1 MMDQVQSS
9 KLSQYL
15 TELRESKGLSMK
27 EARELLDV
35 SHISSIEKNT
45 NTFSPFVLF
54 KILDGYEVPPDEV
67 AHIITDIEK
76 TPIEQER
83 FNLELQIRGFN
94 ENFEK
99 VDAPLPLNAL
109 FYKSHVESG
118 KSTADI
124 ARSARLSTSAVSN
137 LQRQSKTGALPQVN
151 TVFALADVYDMDPL
165 ALYEALGEM
174 DYSPYQKKAIKNEFE
189 WRGLTDEVFTQLKYE
204 RDLKAQQKQ
213 DELFH
218 DDEFTETVPHQH
230 EDAQHEVTPEQD
242 ERDVT
247 PEHNEVELQ
256 PAEAEQ
262 TTIDDF
268 INPPDT
274 EEIVPDDDII
284 SDDSVA
290 PINEGLESDEGTNV
304 EAFRSEV
311 LVDDA
316 PISSLTP
323 DAEKDAE
330 VADMTYNI
338 DVSSVRVEMY
348 PPNTSSLG
356 TFYLFHD
363 ENAVEFIR
371 QWEQILAND
380 AHVEKKHFIKTWRN
394 DDTELIYINAQDI
407 QTVSMRR

>member
-1 MMDQVQSS
+1 MIDQMQSL

-15 TELRESKGLSMK
+15 TELRESKKLSIK

-35 SHISSIEKNT
+35 SHISSIEKNM

-54 KILDGYEVPPDEV
+54 KILDGYDVSPDEV

-76 TPIEQER
+76 TPVEQER

-118 KSTADI
+118 KATADV

-165 ALYEALGEM
+165 ALYEALEEM

-189 WRGLTDEVFTQLKYE
+189 QRGLTDEVFIQLKYE

-213 DELFH
+213 DELFQ
-218 DDEFTETVPHQH
+218 DDEFTETV
-230 EDAQHEVTPEQD
+230 APEQI
-242 ERDVT
+242 EPIT

-256 PAEAEQ
+256 LVEVEQ

-268 INPPDT
+268 IDPLGT
-274 EEIVPDDDII
+274 GEIVPNNDTI
-284 SDDSVA
+284 SDDLVA
-290 PINEGLESDEGTNV
+290 PINTELESDEDTNI
-304 EAFRSEV
+304 EAFKSET
-311 LVDDA
+311 LVDDY

-348 PPNTSSLG
+348 PSNTSSLG

-371 QWEQILAND
+371 QWDQILADD

>member
-1 MMDQVQSS
+1 MQSL

-15 TELRESKGLSMK
+15 TELRESKKLSIK

-35 SHISSIEKNT
+35 SHISSIEKNM

-54 KILDGYEVPPDEV
+54 KILDGYDVSPDEV

-76 TPIEQER
+76 TPVEQER

-118 KSTADI
+118 KATADV

-165 ALYEALGEM
+165 ALYEALEEM

-189 WRGLTDEVFTQLKYE
+189 QRGLTDEVFIQLKYE

-213 DELFH
+213 DELFQ
-218 DDEFTETVPHQH
+218 DDEFTETV
-230 EDAQHEVTPEQD
+230 APEQI
-242 ERDVT
+242 EPIT

-256 PAEAEQ
+256 LVEVEQ

-268 INPPDT
+268 IDPLGT
-274 EEIVPDDDII
+274 GEIVPNNDTI
-284 SDDSVA
+284 SDDLVA
-290 PINEGLESDEGTNV
+290 PINTELESDEDTNI
-304 EAFRSEV
+304 EAFKSET
-311 LVDDA
+311 LVDDY
-316 PISSLTP
+316 PVSSLTP

-348 PPNTSSLG
+348 PSNTSSLG

-371 QWEQILAND
+371 QWDQILADD

>member
-1 MMDQVQSS
+1 MQSL

-15 TELRESKGLSMK
+15 TELRESKELSIK

-35 SHISSIEKNT
+35 SHISSIEKNM

-54 KILDGYEVPPDEV
+54 KILDGYDVSPDEV

-76 TPIEQER
+76 TPVEQER

-118 KSTADI
+118 KATADV

-151 TVFALADVYDMDPL
+151 TVFALADVYDIDPL
-165 ALYEALGEM
+165 ALYEALEEM

-189 WRGLTDEVFTQLKYE
+189 QRGLNDEVFIQLRYE
-204 RDLKAQQKQ
+204 RDLKVQQKQ
-213 DELFH
+213 DELFQ
-218 DDEFTETVPHQH
+218 DDEFTETV
-230 EDAQHEVTPEQD
+230 APEQI
-242 ERDVT
+242 EPIT

-256 PAEAEQ
+256 LVEVEQ

-268 INPPDT
+268 IDPLGT
-274 EEIVPDDDII
+274 GEIVPNNDTI
-284 SDDSVA
+284 SDDPVT
-290 PINEGLESDEGTNV
+290 PIDTDLELDDDTHI
-304 EAFRSEV
+304 EAFRSET
-311 LVDDA
+311 LVDDY

-323 DAEKDAE
+323 DSEKDAE

-348 PPNTSSLG
+348 PSNTSSLG

-371 QWEQILAND
+371 QWDQILADD

-394 DDTELIYINAQDI
+394 DNTELIYINAQDI

>member
-1 MMDQVQSS
+1 MQSL

-15 TELRESKGLSMK
+15 TELRESKELSIK

-35 SHISSIEKNT
+35 SHISSIEKNM

-54 KILDGYEVPPDEV
+54 KILDGYGVSPDEV
-67 AHIITDIEK
+67 AQIITDIEK
-76 TPIEQER
+76 TPVEQER

-118 KSTADI
+118 KATADV

-165 ALYEALGEM
+165 ALYEALEEM

-189 WRGLTDEVFTQLKYE
+189 RRGLNDEVFIQLKYE

-213 DELFH
+213 DELFQ
-218 DDEFTETVPHQH
+218 DDEFTETITPEHDEH
-230 EDAQHEVTPEQD
+230 DVTPEQV
-242 ERDVT
+242 EHDVT

-256 PAEAEQ
+256 PAEVEQ

-274 EEIVPDDDII
+274 DEIVPDDNII
-284 SDDSVA
+284 SDDLVT
-290 PINEGLESDEGTNV
+290 PINEEFDLDEDIDI
-304 EAFRSEV
+304 EAFRSET
-311 LVDDA
+311 LVDDY

-348 PPNTSSLG
+348 PSNASSLG

-371 QWEQILAND
+371 QWDQILADD

-394 DDTELIYINAQDI
+394 DNTELIYINAQDI

>member
-1 MMDQVQSS
+1 MQSL

-15 TELRESKGLSMK
+15 TELRESKKLSIK

-35 SHISSIEKNT
+35 SHISSIEKNM

-54 KILDGYEVPPDEV
+54 KILDGYDVSPDDV

-76 TPIEQER
+76 TPVEQER

-118 KSTADI
+118 KATADV

-165 ALYEALGEM
+165 ALYEALEEM

-189 WRGLTDEVFTQLKYE
+189 RRGLNDEVFIQLKYE

-213 DELFH
+213 DELFQ
-218 DDEFTETVPHQH
+218 DDEFTETV
-230 EDAQHEVTPEQD
+230 APEQI
-242 ERDVT
+242 EHDVA

-256 PAEAEQ
+256 LVEVEQ

-268 INPPDT
+268 IDPLGT
-274 EEIVPDDDII
+274 GEIVPNNDTI
-284 SDDSVA
+284 SDDRVA
-290 PINEGLESDEGTNV
+290 PIDTDLESDEDTHI
-304 EAFRSEV
+304 EAFRSET
-311 LVDDA
+311 LVDDY

-348 PPNTSSLG
+348 PSNTSSLG

-371 QWEQILAND
+371 QWDQILADD

-394 DDTELIYINAQDI
+394 DNTELLYINAQDI

>member
-1 MMDQVQSS
+1 
-9 KLSQYL
+9 
-15 TELRESKGLSMK
+15 
-27 EARELLDV
+27 DV
-35 SHISSIEKNT
+35 S
-45 NTFSPFVLF
+45 
-54 KILDGYEVPPDEV
+54 PDEV
-67 AHIITDIEK
+67 AQIITDIEK
-76 TPIEQER
+76 TPVEQER

-118 KSTADI
+118 KATADV

-165 ALYEALGEM
+165 ALYEALEEM

-189 WRGLTDEVFTQLKYE
+189 RRGLNDEVFIQLKYE

-213 DELFH
+213 DELFQ
-218 DDEFTETVPHQH
+218 DDEFTETV
-230 EDAQHEVTPEQD
+230 TPEQD
-242 ERDVT
+242 EHNVTPEHDEHDVT

-256 PAEAEQ
+256 LVEVEQ

-274 EEIVPDDDII
+274 DEIVPDDNII
-284 SDDSVA
+284 SDDLVA
-290 PINEGLESDEGTNV
+290 PINEEFDLDEDIDI
-304 EAFRSEV
+304 EAFRSET
-311 LVDDA
+311 LVNDY

-330 VADMTYNI
+330 VGDMTYNI
-338 DVSSVRVEMY
+338 DVYSVRVEMY
-348 PPNTSSLG
+348 PSNASSLG

-371 QWEQILAND
+371 QWDQILADD

-394 DDTELIYINAQDI
+394 DNTELIYINAQDI

>member
-1 MMDQVQSS
+1 MIDQMQSL

-15 TELRESKGLSMK
+15 TELRESKGLSIK

-35 SHISSIEKNT
+35 SHISSIEKNM

-54 KILDGYEVPPDEV
+54 KILDGYDVSPDEV
-67 AHIITDIEK
+67 AQIITDIEK
-76 TPIEQER
+76 TPVEQER

-118 KSTADI
+118 KATADV

-151 TVFALADVYDMDPL
+151 TVFALADVYNMDPL
-165 ALYEALGEM
+165 ALYEALEEM

-189 WRGLTDEVFTQLKYE
+189 RRGLNDEVFIQLKYE
-204 RDLKAQQKQ
+204 RDLKVQQKQ
-213 DELFH
+213 DELFQ
-218 DDEFTETVPHQH
+218 DDEFTETV
-230 EDAQHEVTPEQD
+230 APEQI
-242 ERDVT
+242 EPIT

-256 PAEAEQ
+256 PAEVEQ

-274 EEIVPDDDII
+274 DEIVPDDNII
-284 SDDSVA
+284 SDDLVT
-290 PINEGLESDEGTNV
+290 PINEEFDLDEDIDI
-304 EAFRSEV
+304 EAFRSET
-311 LVDDA
+311 LVDDY

-348 PPNTSSLG
+348 PSNASSLG

-371 QWEQILAND
+371 QWDQILADD

-394 DDTELIYINAQDI
+394 DNTELIYINAQDI

>member
-1 MMDQVQSS
+1 IIKLYNISRRKFKLKRMIDQMQSL

-15 TELRESKGLSMK
+15 TELRESKELSIK

-35 SHISSIEKNT
+35 SHISSIEKNM

-54 KILDGYEVPPDEV
+54 KILDGYGVSPDEV
-67 AHIITDIEK
+67 AQIITDIEK
-76 TPIEQER
+76 TPVEQER

-118 KSTADI
+118 KATADV
-124 ARSARLSTSAVSN
+124 ARRARLSTSAVSKR
-137 LQRQSKTGALPQVN
+137 QRQSKTGALPQVN
-151 TVFALADVYDMDPL
+151 TVVALADVYDMDPL
-165 ALYEALGEM
+165 ALYEALEEM

-189 WRGLTDEVFTQLKYE
+189 RRGLNDEVFIQLKYE

-213 DELFH
+213 DELFQ
-218 DDEFTETVPHQH
+218 DDEFTETV
-230 EDAQHEVTPEQD
+230 TPEQV
-242 ERDVT
+242 EHDVT

-256 PAEAEQ
+256 PAEVEQ

-274 EEIVPDDDII
+274 DEIVPDDNII
-284 SDDSVA
+284 SDDLVT
-290 PINEGLESDEGTNV
+290 PINEEFDLDEDIDI
-304 EAFRSEV
+304 EAFRSET
-311 LVDDA
+311 LVDDY

-330 VADMTYNI
+330 VADMTYNL

-348 PPNTSSLG
+348 PSNASS
-356 TFYLFHD
+356 
-363 ENAVEFIR
+363 
-371 QWEQILAND
+371 
-380 AHVEKKHFIKTWRN
+380 
-394 DDTELIYINAQDI
+394 
-407 QTVSMRR
+407 

>member
-1 MMDQVQSS
+1 MQSL

-15 TELRESKGLSMK
+15 TELRESKKLSIK

-35 SHISSIEKNT
+35 SHISSIEKNM

-54 KILDGYEVPPDEV
+54 KILDGYDVSPDEV

-76 TPIEQER
+76 TPVEQER

-118 KSTADI
+118 KATADV

-165 ALYEALGEM
+165 ALYEALEEM

-189 WRGLTDEVFTQLKYE
+189 QRGLTDEVFIQLKYE

-213 DELFH
+213 DELFQ
-218 DDEFTETVPHQH
+218 DDEFTETV
-230 EDAQHEVTPEQD
+230 APEQI
-242 ERDVT
+242 EPIT

-256 PAEAEQ
+256 LVEVEQ

-268 INPPDT
+268 IDPLGT
-274 EEIVPDDDII
+274 GEIVPNNDTI
-284 SDDSVA
+284 SDDLVA
-290 PINEGLESDEGTNV
+290 PINTELESDEDTNIEV
-304 EAFRSEV
+304 FKSET
-311 LVDDA
+311 LVDDY

-348 PPNTSSLG
+348 PSNTSSLG

-371 QWEQILAND
+371 QWDQILADD

>member
-1 MMDQVQSS
+1 MQSL

-15 TELRESKGLSMK
+15 TELRESKELSIK

-35 SHISSIEKNT
+35 SHISSIEKNI

-54 KILDGYEVPPDEV
+54 KILDGYGVSPDEV

-76 TPIEQER
+76 TPVEQER

-118 KSTADI
+118 KATADV

-165 ALYEALGEM
+165 ALYEALEEM

-189 WRGLTDEVFTQLKYE
+189 RRGLNDEVFIQLKYE

-213 DELFH
+213 DELFQ
-218 DDEFTETVPHQH
+218 DDEFTETVTPEQVEH
-230 EDAQHEVTPEQD
+230 DVTPEHN
-242 ERDVT
+242 EHDVT
-247 PEHNEVELQ
+247 PEHNEVESQ

-268 INPPDT
+268 INPPDDGDT
-274 EEIVPDDDII
+274 TPDDL
-284 SDDSVA
+284 VA
-290 PINEGLESDEGTNV
+290 PINVEFESDEDEDEDNDIEV
-304 EAFRSEV
+304 FRSET
-311 LVDDA
+311 LVDDY
-316 PISSLTP
+316 PINSLTP

-348 PPNTSSLG
+348 PSNASSLG

-371 QWEQILAND
+371 QWDQILADD

-394 DDTELIYINAQDI
+394 DNTELIYINAQDI

>member
-1 MMDQVQSS
+1 MQSL

-15 TELRESKGLSMK
+15 TELRESKELSIK

-35 SHISSIEKNT
+35 SHISSIEKNM

-54 KILDGYEVPPDEV
+54 KILDGYDVSPDEV

-76 TPIEQER
+76 TPVEQER

-118 KSTADI
+118 KATADV

-151 TVFALADVYDMDPL
+151 TVFALADVYDIDPL
-165 ALYEALGEM
+165 ALYEALEEM

-189 WRGLTDEVFTQLKYE
+189 QRGLNDEVFIQLRYE
-204 RDLKAQQKQ
+204 RDLKVQQKQ
-213 DELFH
+213 DELFQ
-218 DDEFTETVPHQH
+218 DDEFTETV
-230 EDAQHEVTPEQD
+230 APEQI
-242 ERDVT
+242 EPIT

-256 PAEAEQ
+256 LVEVEQ

-268 INPPDT
+268 IDPLGT
-274 EEIVPDDDII
+274 GEIVPNNDTI
-284 SDDSVA
+284 SDDPVT
-290 PINEGLESDEGTNV
+290 PIDTDLELDDDTHI
-304 EAFRSEV
+304 EAFRSET
-311 LVDDA
+311 LVDDY

-323 DAEKDAE
+323 DSEKDAE

-348 PPNTSSLG
+348 PSNASSLG

-371 QWEQILAND
+371 QWDQILADD

-394 DDTELIYINAQDI
+394 DNTELIYINAQDI